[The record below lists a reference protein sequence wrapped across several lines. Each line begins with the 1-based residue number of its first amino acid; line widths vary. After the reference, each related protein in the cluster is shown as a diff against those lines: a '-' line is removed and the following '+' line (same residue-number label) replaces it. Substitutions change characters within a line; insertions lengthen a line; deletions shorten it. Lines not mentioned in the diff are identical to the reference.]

1 MSAARDRLEVAA
13 LERYDSLFIAP
24 HGDDVA
30 LGCPA
35 RVLGEAE
42 RGRRVL
48 VLALFE
54 PVGSDTPT
62 ARAVRELGA
71 EYASAG
77 LPAARERGEPGR
89 ASVAFERS
97 AEDDQGAL
105 EAARLL
111 TLTGP
116 RTQAV
121 HVYAPLGLGAS
132 VDHRLTYEAAV
143 RAFATEA
150 GRNLFLYEERP
161 EAFVPGAVRVRLAL
175 LGARLP
181 PGAVK
186 SAERAGLV
194 RHLWRANEPAVM
206 RGEIRGIG
214 SRLGLLRAA
223 RRRFAR
229 ARPWNPL
236 RAFGPRLQPVVH
248 VGDEEAQTRARALAV
263 ALLPKD
269 SKGRPR
275 AAQRFNARAAA
286 AAKRLGGLYHAE
298 RFWLFLPSGDGLPEV
313 QHPLEMAEA

>member
-1 MSAARDRLEVAA
+1 MSAARERLDVDE

-35 RVLGEAE
+35 RVQSEVE
-42 RGRRVL
+42 KGRRVL

-54 PVGSDTPT
+54 PVGSDTPA

-77 LPAARERGEPGR
+77 LPPARERGAPAAR
-89 ASVAFERS
+89 PASIERR
-97 AEDDQGAL
+97 AEDDEVAL

-111 TLTGP
+111 TVTGP

-121 HVYAPLGLGAS
+121 HVFAPLGLGAS

-181 PGAVK
+181 PGAAK
-186 SAERAGLV
+186 AAERAGLV
-194 RHLWRANEPAVM
+194 RHLWRANEPALL
-206 RGEIRGIG
+206 RGDLRGVG
-214 SRLGLLRAA
+214 ARLGSLLAA
-223 RRRFAR
+223 RRRFVR
-229 ARPWNPL
+229 ARPWNPM

-248 VGDEEAQTRARALAV
+248 VGDEEAGARARAV
-263 ALLPKD
+263 AEVLLPRD
-269 SKGRPR
+269 GKGRPR

-286 AAKRLGGLYHAE
+286 AAKRLGGIYHAE
-298 RFWLFLPSGDGLPEV
+298 RYWLFLPSGDGLPEV